1 MYTSCLFPRELDAIV
16 DVAYDGI
23 LITDGEGIV
32 IKINDSYSKITGV
45 QPEQL
50 IGKNVKEFLQLGYY
64 DHSIVQMV
72 LKEKRTITRPQRI
85 LLNQKEV
92 LVSASPVFNKDN
104 VLDMVICFTR
114 DLTDLNNIRNELVE
128 NKKLVSKYK
137 KELQESRNRLTSAS
151 KSFIARSRDMLKV
164 LDILNRVKDIDS
176 SLLILGESGVGK
188 SMFVKYLHSIS
199 SRKEYP
205 FFVINCGAIPEHLLE
220 SELFGYEKGAF
231 TGANTGGKL
240 GIFELANKG
249 IVFLDEITELSP
261 ALQVKLL
268 TFLQDKQFMR
278 VGGTKN
284 IQVDVRIIS
293 ATNKNISDLI
303 ERGLFRED
311 LYYRINVIPITIPPL
326 RDRKDEIISMIWHF
340 CDTFNNK
347 YKKKT
352 FFSADAFDCLHLY
365 HWPGNVREL
374 ENLVERLIIMNDKII
389 TAEDLPENIRSD
401 QYHPIN
407 MNNLKEAT
415 ADFEK
420 NFILQKMKEVDS
432 IDELAN
438 MIGIHRTTLVRK
450 MIKLGIKGGP
460 KDSSN

>member
-23 LITDGEGIV
+23 LISDGEGIV
-32 IKINDSYSKITGV
+32 IKINESYSKITGV

-50 IGKNVKEFLQLGYY
+50 IGKNVKEFLRLGYY

-137 KELQESRNRLTSAS
+137 KELQESRNGLTSAS

-164 LDILNRVKDIDS
+164 LDILNRVKNIDS

-199 SRKEYP
+199 SRKDHP

-240 GIFELANKG
+240 GILELANKG

-293 ATNKNISDLI
+293 ATNKNISNLI

-326 RDRKDEIISMIWHF
+326 RDRRDEIISMIWHF

-347 YKKKT
+347 YQKKT
-352 FFSADAFDCLHLY
+352 FFSADAFDCLNTY

-389 TAEDLPENIRSD
+389 TAEDLPENIRSN
-401 QYHPIN
+401 QYYPN
-407 MNNLKEAT
+407 MNNLKEAA

-420 NFILQKMKEVDS
+420 NFILQKMKEVGS